1 MSDPAMSIQDQIR
14 STPEGFEVQDSFGQ
28 WHHVPASLQPA
39 FGVIVQDGVLR
50 PSAPGQ
56 EFADALDADGRAELE
71 HLLHSHGVLD
81 GPLDKAGTVQALHL
95 VRLVGTALWK
105 ATASAA
111 PESETGPER
120 DLIDQA
126 DDMLRRLHS
135 MQSICTKIVCQCEQ
149 YNEDIPLFDLFGE
162 TFADARELMG
172 QLQHSL
178 CGKY

>member
-1 MSDPAMSIQDQIR
+1 MTSIQDQIR
-14 STPEGFEVQDSFGQ
+14 NTAEGFEVQDSFGQ
-28 WHHVPASLQPA
+28 WHHVPTSLQPA

-71 HLLHSHGVLD
+71 HLLQQHGVLN

-95 VRLVGTALWK
+95 VRIVGTALWK

-111 PESETGPER
+111 PEPANDHPMT
-120 DLIDQA
+120 DLVNQA

-149 YNEDIPLFDLFGE
+149 DNDDIPLFDLFGE
-162 TFADARELMG
+162 TFAEAR
-172 QLQHSL
+172 QLVSKLQDRA
-178 CGKY
+178 CRM